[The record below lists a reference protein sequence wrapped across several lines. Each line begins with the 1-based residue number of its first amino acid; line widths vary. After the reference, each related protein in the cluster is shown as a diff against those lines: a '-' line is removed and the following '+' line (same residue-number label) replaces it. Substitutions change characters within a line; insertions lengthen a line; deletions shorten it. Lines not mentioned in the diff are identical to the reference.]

1 MANSKNAHEQMSGQL
16 KDDIAVQDAG
26 AATAG
31 HAVKGHGQEHNDR
44 GDPDVAARLGLS
56 PSQGEAV
63 LRDASSVI
71 GQNLSLP
78 DIEAAA
84 RIFALLGDGGRL
96 QLVLRC
102 MERPQTVSE
111 LAEAAGM
118 SQSLTSHHLRHLRDQ
133 RILAS
138 ERRGRHIYYTID
150 DAHISGVVQ
159 DVFAHVTHD

>member
-1 MANSKNAHEQMSGQL
+1 MANNKNARRHMTGQSQDDNTVRHEGVEGKASSPH
-16 KDDIAVQDAG
+16 DH
-26 AATAG
+26 G
-31 HAVKGHGQEHNDR
+31 HRHGD
-44 GDPDVAARLGLS
+44 DPDVAKRLGLS

-63 LRDASSVI
+63 LRDATNVI
-71 GQNLSLP
+71 GHKLSLP

-84 RIFALLGDGGRL
+84 RIFALLGDAGRL

-138 ERRGRHIYYTID
+138 ERHGRHIFYTID
-150 DAHISGVVQ
+150 DDHISGVVQ